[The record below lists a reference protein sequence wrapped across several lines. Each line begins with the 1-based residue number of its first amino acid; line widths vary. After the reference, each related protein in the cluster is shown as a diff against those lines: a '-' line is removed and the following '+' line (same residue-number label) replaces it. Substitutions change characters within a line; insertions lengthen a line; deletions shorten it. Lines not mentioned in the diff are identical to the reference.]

1 MNAPEFLTHTLPY
14 IDTLYDYG
22 AFLSRTG
29 GHLGTLPAQCA
40 RDARIAIGG
49 ASCDAL
55 IQESLTSLH
64 ERDPH
69 KRDRRHRS
77 TKRNRPVSR
86 LVRVP
91 VVIVVMTAHEP

>member
-40 RDARIAIGG
+40 RDARIAIGEL
-49 ASCDAL
+49 D
-55 IQESLTSLH
+55 
-64 ERDPH
+64 EREAFAGVDL
-69 KRDRRHRS
+69 DQS
-77 TKRNRPVSR
+77 EVG
-86 LVRVP
+86 L
-91 VVIVVMTAHEP
+91 

>member
-40 RDARIAIGG
+40 RDARIDCG
-49 ASCDAL
+49 
-55 IQESLTSLH
+55 
-64 ERDPH
+64 
-69 KRDRRHRS
+69 
-77 TKRNRPVSR
+77 
-86 LVRVP
+86 
-91 VVIVVMTAHEP
+91 